1 MQIAAVRV
9 FVWLAPCLGPSRM
22 FGACRQP
29 LCGYLCVGFD
39 YLCYFCSVLS
49 SRALVL
55 LLTRLWCVALL
66 EQKFVASGFVSY
78 FSCDN
83 KGCYIY
89 DPIGLQLA
97 SGNYIGTIPFLI
109 PQPQKTVGCS
119 LSFTVVSLVL

>member
-1 MQIAAVRV
+1 M
-9 FVWLAPCLGPSRM
+9 
-22 FGACRQP
+22 
-29 LCGYLCVGFD
+29 
-39 YLCYFCSVLS
+39 LS

-119 LSFTVVSLVL
+119 LSLTVVSFFMIAGVCLVFAGPVPDLVLGRGPGPLSL